1 MNMKKVKKEN
11 ELLESAMMTNEP
23 AMAYDTSYLQVLKNR
38 LMSSVEASTDEATLE
53 ECLSLFNRETMPCV
67 YTDEELA
74 EEIRLAEA
82 SGFATDEEVEAVF
95 AKWKS

>member
-53 ECLSLFNRETMPCV
+53 ECLSLFNRKTMPCV
-67 YTDEELA
+67 YTDEEFA